1 MTVHKPHAPIAA
13 TFADVG
19 VSILRSRRPM
29 VEALSGLGGTWGMC
43 AKHSI
48 GRSRCFDRD
57 EVRLL
62 ARSSHYRTAPWGFA
76 NQPPSSIFAS
86 PSIPGLTPHHLLARA
101 QAVERALGR
110 ERAKEERWGPRP
122 VDIDLL
128 AYDDLALQAPD
139 LTLPHPRLFA
149 RAFVLAPLA
158 EIAPERV
165 IAGVR
170 VREALAQLDASGI
183 ERLAPA
189 ENQG

>member
-1 MTVHKPHAPIAA
+1 MARAGVYSGFDLHRPAAVGAGFDIAITVKLAREAVFEFHCAA
-13 TFADVG
+13 RC
-19 VSILRSRRPM
+19 SRSRRLINLCIA
-29 VEALSGLGGTWGMC
+29 VDT
-43 AKHSI
+43 
-48 GRSRCFDRD
+48 
-57 EVRLL
+57 
-62 ARSSHYRTAPWGFA
+62 
-76 NQPPSSIFAS
+76 Q
-86 PSIPGLTPHHLLARA
+86 LTPHRLLARA

-110 ERAKEERWGPRP
+110 ERAKEQRWGPRP
-122 VDIDLL
+122 IDIDLL
-128 AYDDLALQAPD
+128 AYNDLALEDPD

>member
-1 MTVHKPHAPIAA
+1 
-13 TFADVG
+13 
-19 VSILRSRRPM
+19 M
-29 VEALSGLGGTWGMC
+29 VEALLGLGGNVGDVRKTL
-43 AKHSI
+43 
-48 GRSRCFDRD
+48 DRAVTLLSDPD

-76 NQPPSSIFAS
+76 NQPPFINLCIAVDTQM
-86 PSIPGLTPHHLLARA
+86 TPHHLLARA

-128 AYDDLALQAPD
+128 AYDDLALQEPD